1 MVALDEVSLSII
13 NKAWLALHKST
24 DILILVEWLI
34 ILSDKTVLS
43 LSTEELMADLLG
55 FCAHELHFQKRIFIL
70 RPFILLYKEKQKILY
85 N

>member
-43 LSTEELMADLLG
+43 LSTEELMADLLRL
-55 FCAHELHFQKRIFIL
+55 CAHELHFQK
-70 RPFILLYKEKQKILY
+70 
-85 N
+85 